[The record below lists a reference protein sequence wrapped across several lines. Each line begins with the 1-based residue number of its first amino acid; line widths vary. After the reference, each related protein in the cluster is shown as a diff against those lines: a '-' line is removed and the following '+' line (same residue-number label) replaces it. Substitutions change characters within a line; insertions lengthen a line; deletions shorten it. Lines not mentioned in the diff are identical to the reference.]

1 MQQITSRSNAKI
13 KQVRALRQR
22 KARQEAHLFL
32 VEGIRHVG
40 EAMDAGAVVE
50 SIFFAPEIL
59 KSEFA
64 AGLIELQEKNGV
76 ACYSLPVDI
85 FNDLTE
91 KENPQGILAV
101 VYQPEHRLEE
111 LKPDL
116 SPWIVGLVSPQ
127 DPGNVGAILRTIDAV
142 GASGL
147 VVLDSGLDL
156 FHPALVRASMGTLFW
171 YPVIQ
176 AAFADFRAWAIEH
189 AYHVFGS
196 SAKADCGYLEARPY
210 ATPRILLLGSERE
223 GLNDEQR
230 RFCDRIVSLP
240 MKGHASSLNL
250 SVAAGV
256 LLYSMLD

>member
-1 MQQITSRSNAKI
+1 
-13 KQVRALRQR
+13 
-22 KARQEAHLFL
+22 L

-40 EAMDAGAVVE
+40 EAVEAGAVVE

-64 AGLIELQEKNGV
+64 AELVERQEKNGV
-76 ACYSLPVDI
+76 VCYSLPADI

-91 KENPQGILAV
+91 KEHPQGILALV
-101 VYQPEHRLEE
+101 RQPEYRLEE
-111 LKPDL
+111 LKPNL
-116 SPWIVGLVSPQ
+116 SPWVVGLVSPQ

-176 AAFADFRAWAIEH
+176 AAFADFRAWAVEH
-189 AYHVFGS
+189 AYHVYGS

-210 ATPRILLLGSERE
+210 AMPRILLLGSERE
-223 GLNDEQR
+223 GLSDEQR
-230 RFCDRIVSLP
+230 RFCERIVSLP

-256 LLYSMLD
+256 LLYAMQD

>member
-1 MQQITSRSNAKI
+1 MQLITSRSNPRI

-22 KARQEAHLFL
+22 KARQETRLFL

-40 EAMDAGAVVE
+40 EAVE
-50 SIFFAPEIL
+50 ANAEILSIFVAPDML

-64 AGLIELQEKNGV
+64 AGLIEGQERQGV
-76 ACYSLPVDI
+76 DCYSLPEEI

-91 KENPQGILAV
+91 KEHPQGILALV
-101 VYQPEHRLEE
+101 RQPEHRLED
-111 LKPDL
+111 LKPDM

-142 GASGL
+142 GANGL

-156 FHPALVRASMGTLFW
+156 FHPSLVRASMGTLFW
-171 YPVIQ
+171 YPVIK
-176 AAFADFRAWAIEH
+176 AAFADFRAWAVLH
-189 AYHVFGS
+189 SYHVYGS
-196 SAKADCGYLEARPY
+196 STRADCGYQEARPY

-223 GLNDEQR
+223 GLDDEQR
-230 RFCDRIVSLP
+230 RFCERIVSLP

-250 SVAAGV
+250 AVAAGV
-256 LLYSMLD
+256 LLYAMQD

>member
-1 MQQITSRSNAKI
+1 MQLITSRSNARI

-22 KARQEAHLFL
+22 KARQETRLFL

-40 EAMDAGAVVE
+40 EAVEAGAAVE

-64 AGLIELQEKNGV
+64 AGLVERQEKNGV
-76 ACYSLPVDI
+76 ACYSLPADI

-91 KENPQGILAV
+91 KEHPQGILALV
-101 VYQPEHRLEE
+101 RQPEHRLEE
-111 LKPDL
+111 LKPDS
-116 SPWIVGLVSPQ
+116 SPWVVGLVSPQ

-147 VVLDSGLDL
+147 VVLDSGLDM

-176 AAFADFRAWAIEH
+176 APFADFRAWAVEY
-189 AYHVFGS
+189 AYHVYGS

-230 RFCDRIVSLP
+230 SFCERIVSLP

-250 SVAAGV
+250 SAAAGV
-256 LLYSMLD
+256 LLYAMLD